1 MRVNKELYKMDAN
14 IIISLVG
21 SLGFPIVCALI
32 CFWFI
37 NSTMKDLQ
45 KRTEEN
51 TESLKKLIT
60 LVESI
65 IRKEIDDK

>member
-1 MRVNKELYKMDAN
+1 MDYN
-14 IIISLVG
+14 IIIQLVG
-21 SLGFPIVCALI
+21 SLGFPIVCAGV

-51 TESLKKLIT
+51 TESLNKLIT
-60 LVESI
+60 LVEAI
-65 IRKEIDDK
+65 IRKEID

>member
-1 MRVNKELYKMDAN
+1 MDAN

-21 SLGFPIVCALI
+21 SLGFPIICALI

-37 NSTMKDLQ
+37 NTTMKELQ
-45 KRTEEN
+45 TRTEEN

-60 LVESI
+60 LVETI
-65 IRKEIDDK
+65 IRRELDND